1 MHVLELPNKD
11 FKRVIIKVLWA
22 VMVYFAQMKNW
33 KNLSEEI
40 ENMKTNEMEIWEL
53 KSTINKRKI
62 SVDEVSSRVDET
74 EEEN

>member
-40 ENMKTNEMEIWEL
+40 ENMKTNEMEI
-53 KSTINKRKI
+53 
-62 SVDEVSSRVDET
+62 
-74 EEEN
+74 ENWKAW